1 MIDPIEHVRQIIERH
16 REGHHGGGDGTACG
30 CGAEGLSDHS
40 LHLAED
46 IVDRL
51 GLTTESVSD
60 AKKRIRYVSAC
71 FDEELTK
78 SENFDGHLWAP

>member
-16 REGHHGGGDGTACG
+16 REGHGGDDGTGCD

-40 LHLAED
+40 LRLAED

-51 GLTTESVSD
+51 GLTAESVSD
-60 AKKRIRYVSAC
+60 PKKRIRYVSAW

-78 SENFDGHLWAP
+78 RENFDGHLWAP